1 MPQHYLELLLEVL
14 LTSSPIKGDSMH
26 LIYLYLALV
35 NQLRAKVQLHCTG
48 PWST

>member
-1 MPQHYLELLLEVL
+1 MQRDHQEMPQHYLELLLEVL

-35 NQLRAKVQLHCTG
+35 RVTVSSAD
-48 PWST
+48 